1 MAVETSTTTLRIKPG
16 ETFRFVFSVTSGKEK
31 SVYPL
36 TGFTASMSIKDAI
49 TNGTEVFAISSASGL
64 TINEAAGRV
73 TGVFTAAQTD
83 DLVYGTAY
91 YTSIHLVSTED
102 TIISGIIKIIT
113 EPVV

>member
-1 MAVETSTTTLRIKPG
+1 METSTTTLRIKPG

-49 TNGTEVFAISSASGL
+49 TNGTEVFAISSSSGL
-64 TINEAAGRV
+64 TISESSGRV

-91 YTSIHLVSTED
+91 YTSIRLVSTND

>member
-16 ETFRFVFSVTSGKEK
+16 ETFRFVFSVTSGRER

-36 TGFTASMSIKDAI
+36 TGFTCSMSIKDAI
-49 TNGTEVFAISSASGL
+49 IGGNEVFAISSSSGM
-64 TINEAAGRV
+64 TISEADGRV

-83 DLVYGTAY
+83 DLVYGTTY
-91 YTSIHLVSTED
+91 YSSIRLVSTED

-113 EPVV
+113 EPVI